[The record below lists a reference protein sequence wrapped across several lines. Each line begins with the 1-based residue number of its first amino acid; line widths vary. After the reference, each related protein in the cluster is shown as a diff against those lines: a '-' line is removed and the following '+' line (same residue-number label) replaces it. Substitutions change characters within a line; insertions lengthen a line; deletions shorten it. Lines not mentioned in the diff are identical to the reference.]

1 MSKFKHGDIVYWCKN
16 LGNGNYEVAWG
27 RVDEEYYD
35 KVSID
40 YLELKENR
48 RVNGIPIDEFKDE
61 RYHKLPKGWTY
72 NTKLYDL
79 TWDEQPEELKDLS
92 IMNPDDVKFAYEKG
106 WLVKSS
112 TKFHGNVEA
121 EITKEGYRIVLKY
134 PMWEHHIDY
143 TGVERH
149 RLYRTYKEAADEV
162 YKERAEFERQAS
174 LSDEEWSKEQIQHS
188 IDRYCVLFGETKDSD
203 IVKRIS
209 DYLFGLNNIVDIE
222 TRVNSSGIQWK
233 YWKKKKWMN
242 VDVA

>member
-1 MSKFKHGDIVYWCKN
+1 MSRFKHGDIVYWCHN
-16 LGNGNYEVAWG
+16 CGNGKYEVHWG

-35 KVSID
+35 KVCID

-61 RYHKLPKGWTY
+61 RFHKLPKGWTY
-72 NTKLYDL
+72 NTKLFDL
-79 TWDEQPEELKDLS
+79 TWDEQPEELKNLH
-92 IMNPDDVKFAYEKG
+92 INNPDDVKLAYKKG
-106 WLVKSS
+106 WLVKSCK
-112 TKFHGNVEA
+112 KFHGNVET
-121 EITKEGYRIVLKY
+121 EITKEGYRVVLKY
-134 PMWEHHIDY
+134 PMWEHHIDS
-143 TGVERH
+143 TGVYRNK
-149 RLYRTYKEAADEV
+149 LYFSYEEAENEV
-162 YKERAEFERQAS
+162 KAERAEFERQAS

-209 DYLFGLNNIVDIE
+209 DYLFGLDNIVDVE

-242 VDVA
+242 VDAA